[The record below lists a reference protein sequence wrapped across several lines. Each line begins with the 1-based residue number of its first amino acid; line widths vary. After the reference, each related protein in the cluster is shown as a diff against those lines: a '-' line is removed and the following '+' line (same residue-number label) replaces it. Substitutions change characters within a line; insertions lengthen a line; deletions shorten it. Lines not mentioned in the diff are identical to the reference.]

1 MKKLLTLFQMNKKY
15 LSIIIY
21 SFFFTINCG
30 DGVIGSE
37 SNQTISHIEWS
48 LGTPDDSTGYVVS
61 NSMLTATGIIKNIGD
76 TTIMAPWHVEAEFY
90 TDSTFLFLLG
100 GDQYSFNVNLDTNTS
115 TFWTLKFSSS
125 EIDESNYTDFAI
137 KNFRAFIKKNN

>member
-1 MKKLLTLFQMNKKY
+1 MKTLLTLFQMNNKY
-15 LSIIIY
+15 LSIVIY

-61 NSMLTATGIIKNIGD
+61 NSSLKATGIIKNIGD
-76 TTIMAPWHVEAEFY
+76 STILAPWYIEAEFY
-90 TDSTFLFLLG
+90 TDSTFSFLLG
-100 GDQYSFNVNLDTNTS
+100 GDQHSFNVNLHSNTS
-115 TFWTLKFSSS
+115 TFWTLQFSSS
-125 EIDESNYTDFAI
+125 EIVESNYTDFAI

>member
-1 MKKLLTLFQMNKKY
+1 MNKKY

-30 DGVIGSE
+30 DGIIGSE
-37 SNQTISHIEWS
+37 SNQAISHVEWS
-48 LGTPDDSTGYVVS
+48 LGTPDDSAGYVVS

-90 TDSTFLFLLG
+90 TDSTFSFLLG

-125 EIDESNYTDFAI
+125 EIVESNYTDFAI

>member
-30 DGVIGSE
+30 DGIIGSE
-37 SNQTISHIEWS
+37 SNQTINHVEWS

-61 NSMLTATGIIKNIGD
+61 NSMLKATGIIKNIGES
-76 TTIMAPWHVEAEFY
+76 TIIAPWYIETEFY
-90 TDSTFLFLLG
+90 TDSTFSFLLG
-100 GDQYSFNVNLDTNTS
+100 GDQYSFNVNLNTNTS

-125 EIDESNYTDFAI
+125 EIVESNYTDFAI
-137 KNFRAFIKKNN
+137 KNFRAFIKRNN

>member
-30 DGVIGSE
+30 DGIIGSE
-37 SNQTISHIEWS
+37 SNQAISHVEWS

-61 NSMLTATGIIKNIGD
+61 NSMLKATGIIKK
-76 TTIMAPWHVEAEFY
+76 PKVETY
-90 TDSTFLFLLG
+90 
-100 GDQYSFNVNLDTNTS
+100 Q
-115 TFWTLKFSSS
+115 
-125 EIDESNYTDFAI
+125 I
-137 KNFRAFIKKNN
+137 K

>member
-30 DGVIGSE
+30 DGIIGSE

-61 NSMLTATGIIKNIGD
+61 NSMLKATGIIKNIGD
-76 TTIMAPWHVEAEFY
+76 TTIMAPWHIEAEFY
-90 TDSTFLFLLG
+90 TDSTFSFLLG
-100 GDQYSFNVNLDTNTS
+100 GDQYSFNVNLNTNTS

-125 EIDESNYTDFAI
+125 EIVESNYTDFAI

>member
-1 MKKLLTLFQMNKKY
+1 MNKKY

-30 DGVIGSE
+30 DGIIGSE
-37 SNQTISHIEWS
+37 SNQAISHVEWS

-61 NSMLTATGIIKNIGD
+61 NSMLTATGTIKNIGD

-90 TDSTFLFLLG
+90 TDSTFSFLLG

-125 EIDESNYTDFAI
+125 EIVESNYTDFAI

>member
-1 MKKLLTLFQMNKKY
+1 MKKLLTLFQMNNKY
-15 LSIIIY
+15 LSIVIY

-30 DGVIGSE
+30 DGAIGSE

-61 NSMLTATGIIKNIGD
+61 NSMLKATGIIKNIGD

-90 TDSTFLFLLG
+90 TDSTFSFLLG
-100 GDQYSFNVNLDTNTS
+100 GDQYSFNVNLNTNTS
-115 TFWTLKFSSS
+115 TFWTLQFSSS
-125 EIDESNYTDFAI
+125 EIVESNYTDFAI
-137 KNFRAFIKKNN
+137 KNFRVFIKKSN

>member
-1 MKKLLTLFQMNKKY
+1 MKTLLTLFQMNNKY
-15 LSIIIY
+15 LSIVIY

-61 NSMLTATGIIKNIGD
+61 NSMLKATGIIKNIGD
-76 TTIMAPWHVEAEFY
+76 TTIMAPWHIEAEFY
-90 TDSTFLFLLG
+90 TDSTFSFLLG
-100 GDQYSFNVNLDTNTS
+100 GDQHSFNVNLNSNTS
-115 TFWTLKFSSS
+115 TFWTLQFSSS
-125 EIDESNYTDFAI
+125 EIVESNYTDFAI

>member
-1 MKKLLTLFQMNKKY
+1 MKKLLTLFQMNNKY
-15 LSIIIY
+15 LSIVIY

-48 LGTPDDSTGYVVS
+48 LGTSDDSTGYVVS
-61 NSMLTATGIIKNIGD
+61 NSMLKATGIIKNIGD
-76 TTIMAPWHVEAEFY
+76 TTIMAPWHIEAEFY
-90 TDSTFLFLLG
+90 TDSTFSFLLG
-100 GDQYSFNVNLDTNTS
+100 GDQYSFNVNLNTNTS
-115 TFWTLKFSSS
+115 TFWTLQFSSS
-125 EIDESNYTDFAI
+125 EIVESNYTNFAI